1 MVLHVVSAAAFAS
14 VPGMQHKLVKA
25 PISLSSQEGNDGPS
39 GRAPGFGEH
48 TKEVLAGL
56 GYSTADVA
64 RLLEEGVVRGR

>member
-1 MVLHVVSAAAFAS
+1 
-14 VPGMQHKLVKA
+14 MQHKLVKA

-56 GYSTADVA
+56 
-64 RLLEEGVVRGR
+64 